1 MTPNTNPF
9 LRAAG
14 ISGQENLEST
24 PRLSAH
30 LNAGIQNTATHASQ
44 QIFVSPNKKTVMR
57 RTDAPKDEAVQGNV
71 IVSAVFTRGFKVL
84 YSLTQHTYT
93 NGIDTMF

>member
-1 MTPNTNPF
+1 M
-9 LRAAG
+9 RANVV
-14 ISGQENLEST
+14 SGQENLEST

-30 LNAGIQNTATHASQ
+30 LNGGIQNTATHASQ

-57 RTDAPKDEAVQGNV
+57 RNEASKDEVVQGNV
-71 IVSAVFTRGFKVL
+71 IVSAVFARGFKVL